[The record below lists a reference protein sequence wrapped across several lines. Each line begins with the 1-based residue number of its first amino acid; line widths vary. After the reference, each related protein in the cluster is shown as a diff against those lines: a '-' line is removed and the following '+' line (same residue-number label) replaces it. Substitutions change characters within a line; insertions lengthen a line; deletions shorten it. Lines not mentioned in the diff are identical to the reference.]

1 MRPFL
6 SLLLGGAGLAAQGCS
21 RAGPAGKAEEPL
33 ERCAEAREG
42 RSALESLRSVHF
54 AGTYFRFETE
64 ETGTKTGESFDLYL
78 RLPDRARFSF
88 TLGRSNRIVLL
99 RGEDGE
105 ERPGSAA
112 VFSPLEAER
121 LLEWRRSRLLHVVA
135 ARFPVLPPP
144 LEVSEETSGAR
155 VREGD
160 LSLRVDIDPSSSL
173 PSLLHFESEGEA
185 ISLADW
191 RTSGRGPL
199 LPFLLRCE
207 AGGAARWEER
217 IRSWTENPNLLD
229 RLFDAPGT
237 AALASAPSFGEPRI
251 REERA
256 FDLVAEVRVR
266 EFTQVASVLSRLRSG
281 RLAEAKPLLLLDR
294 DRKLSDVALVATIP
308 GIPATRAVPEGQVAE
323 VFVRGTLADAL
334 DWVGQLES
342 FAREEGREP
351 DGGARLMREPAGWEV
366 GGEEEVEAEFRV
378 ILPVRPG

>member
-1 MRPFL
+1 MR
-6 SLLLGGAGLAAQGCS
+6 SLLGILLAGAALAAGACS
-21 RAGPAGKAEEPL
+21 KPGPAGKAEAPL

-42 RSALESLRSVHF
+42 TLESLHSVHV

-112 VFSPLEAER
+112 EFSPLEGDR

-155 VREGD
+155 VRDGD
-160 LSLRVDIDPSSSL
+160 LSLRVDIDPTSSL

-191 RTSGRGPL
+191 RTSGHGPL
-199 LPFLLRCE
+199 FPHLLRCE
-207 AGGAARWEER
+207 AGGTARWEER
-217 IRSWTENPNLLD
+217 IRSWSENPNLLD

-237 AALASAPSFGEPRI
+237 TALASAPTLGEPRI

-256 FDLVAEVRVR
+256 FELVAEMRVGA
-266 EFTQVASVLSRLRSG
+266 FTQVASVLSRIRSG
-281 RLAEAKPLLLLDR
+281 RLADAKPLILLDR
-294 DRKLSDVALVATIP
+294 DRKLSAVALVATVP
-308 GIPATRAVPEGQVAE
+308 GIQPTRTVPEGQVAE

-334 DWVGQLES
+334 EWIGQLES
-342 FAREEGREP
+342 FAREEGHEP
-351 DGGARLMREPAGWEV
+351 EGGARLMREPSGWEV
-366 GGEEEVEAEFRV
+366 GGEDEGAADFRI